1 MSSKSTP
8 AVTKHSATSR
18 LFGSGKGK
26 NSSRSMTSDT
36 IADDIAAFKK
46 RGGRIEVLGNTP
58 LHSPARASAARSK
71 QNIQGATSGK
81 ASAQG

>member
-1 MSSKSTP
+1 MSSKSTQT
-8 AVTKHSATSR
+8 ASKHSNTSR
-18 LFGSGKGK
+18 LFSSGKGK
-26 NSSRSMTSDT
+26 GPSRSLTSDT

-71 QNIQGATSGK
+71 ENLQGATSGK